1 MTGTAKFLFT
11 RVLYFNFLKGYIIY
25 ELNGGVRFPILGCS
39 STELHLGIILFI
51 QLMLHGH

>member
-1 MTGTAKFLFT
+1 MTGTAKFLFAHE
-11 RVLYFNFLKGYIIY
+11 YYNFVKGFIIY